1 MPGLAEYMDQENKEE
16 GTPNAAAPM
25 RGPRQRRLNSRTRA
39 VVMGHDQKTDKE
51 KPPVRRARRKNAV
64 ASNGRGGDDPAAVAR
79 RLHVPRELLAAAAL
93 DPVAAARAAQLRH
106 VSDDAPGITRHQAE
120 HGFDYRDPA
129 GELIADF
136 DTLRRIKALAI
147 PPAWR
152 DVWICPLANGHI
164 QAVGRDARGR
174 KQYRYHARWREARD
188 ETKFG
193 RMLLFGRVLPRIRAA
208 VNADLRRRGL
218 PRERVL
224 AAIVRLMELTLFRV
238 GNVEYSKA
246 NKSFGLT
253 TLRDRHA
260 VIEGDRIE
268 LSFRGKSGVRHEG
281 CITDRRLA
289 RIIKNCRDLPGYE
302 LFQYLDE
309 SGERHTIDSADVN
322 HYLREISGEDIT
334 AKDFRT
340 WAGTHLAAMALRE
353 IAAVDTKTA
362 AKSAIVRAVEHVAKH
377 LGNTVAV
384 CRKCYIHPAIFEG
397 YLDGTLA
404 RVLAR
409 RTKAYLARNIE
420 GMSAEEAAV
429 AAFLRLRLTK
439 LAGEPTGSDDA
450 ALTPETSTT
459 AGGESHHPGGSSGKG
474 VRPLRKTR
482 RSPPAIL
489 EAE

>member
-1 MPGLAEYMDQENKEE
+1 MT
-16 GTPNAAAPM
+16 TPNASAPTRAAPVGSSG
-25 RGPRQRRLNSRTRA
+25 RDEKKTASRSGRRKSAAALNGKNHDDAAATATRRL
-39 VVMGHDQKTDKE
+39 
-51 KPPVRRARRKNAV
+51 PV
-64 ASNGRGGDDPAAVAR
+64 PA
-79 RLHVPRELLAAAAL
+79 ELAAAAAL

-106 VSDDAPGITRHQAE
+106 VSDEAPGITRHKAE

-129 GELIADF
+129 GQLIDDF
-136 DTLRRIKALAI
+136 ETLRRIKALAI

-152 DVWICPLANGHI
+152 QVWICPMANGHI

-193 RMLLFGRVLPRIRAA
+193 RMLLFGRVLPRVRAQ
-208 VNADLRRRGL
+208 VDADLRRRGL

-224 AAIVRLMELTLFRV
+224 AAIVRLMELTLFRI

-253 TLRDRHA
+253 TLRHRHA

-281 CITDRRLA
+281 CINDRRLA
-289 RIIKNCRDLPGYE
+289 RIVKHCRDLPGYE

-309 SGERHTIDSADVN
+309 DGHRHTVDSADVN

-340 WAGTHLAAMALRE
+340 WAGTHLAAMALQE
-353 IAAVDTKTA
+353 LAAFDSKTA
-362 AKSAIVRAVEHVAKH
+362 AKSAIVRAVEQVAKH
-377 LGNTVAV
+377 LGNTAAV
-384 CRKCYIHPAIFEG
+384 CRKCYIHPAVFEG
-397 YLDGTLA
+397 YLDGTLV
-404 RVLAR
+404 RVLAK

-439 LAGEPTGSDDA
+439 LAGETASSDPAPPKLKA
-450 ALTPETSTT
+450 A
-459 AGGESHHPGGSSGKG
+459 AGESRERDGLPAGAA
-474 VRPLRKTR
+474 RPPRKTR
-482 RSPPAIL
+482 RPHPTVA

>member
-1 MPGLAEYMDQENKEE
+1 MTQANKEE
-16 GTPNAAAPM
+16 MTTPNASAPTKAAPVGHPGVDEKKVKS
-25 RGPRQRRLNSRTRA
+25 RSGRPKSAAALNGKS
-39 VVMGHDQKTDKE
+39 H
-51 KPPVRRARRKNAV
+51 
-64 ASNGRGGDDPAAVAR
+64 DDPAALAAR
-79 RLHVPRELLAAAAL
+79 RLPVPAELVAAAAL

-106 VSDDAPGITRHQAE
+106 VSDDEPGITRHKAE

-129 GELIADF
+129 GGLISDLE
-136 DTLRRIKALAI
+136 TLRRIKALAI

-193 RMLLFGRVLPRIRAA
+193 RMLLFGRVLPRIRAR
-208 VNADLRRRGL
+208 VEADLGRRGL

-253 TLRDRHA
+253 TLRHRHA

-289 RIIKNCRDLPGYE
+289 RIVKNCRDLPGYE

-309 SGERHTIDSADVN
+309 NGERHTVDSADVN

-340 WAGTHLAAMALRE
+340 WAGTHLAAMALQE
-353 IAAVDTKTA
+353 FAPAETKTA
-362 AKSAIVRAVEHVAKH
+362 AKSAIVRAIEQVAKH

-384 CRKCYIHPAIFEG
+384 CRKCYIHPAVFEG

-404 RVLAR
+404 RVLAK
-409 RTKAYLARNIE
+409 RTKAYMARNIE

-439 LAGEPTGSDDA
+439 LAGQPGASEEVPANANPAAAAKTESRARRGSAD
-450 ALTPETSTT
+450 
-459 AGGESHHPGGSSGKG
+459 ES
-474 VRPLRKTR
+474 VRPPRKTR
-482 RSPPAIL
+482 RSQPAVA

>member
-1 MPGLAEYMDQENKEE
+1 VNKIKQEAMNTQA
-16 GTPNAAAPM
+16 GPAAKNPRAPAV
-25 RGPRQRRLNSRTRA
+25 RGA
-39 VVMGHDQKTDKE
+39 
-51 KPPVRRARRKNAV
+51 
-64 ASNGRGGDDPAAVAR
+64 DDPRAPAVNGLR
-79 RLHVPRELLAAAAL
+79 VPKQVAAAAAL

-106 VSDDAPGITRHQAE
+106 VGDDMPGITRYPAE

-129 GELIADF
+129 GALISDF
-136 DTLRRIKALAI
+136 ETLRRIKSLAI
-147 PPAWR
+147 PQAWR
-152 DVWICPLANGHI
+152 DVWICPHANGHI

-193 RMLLFGRVLPRIRAA
+193 RMLLFGRVLPRIRAR
-208 VNADLRRRGL
+208 VEADLRRHGL

-224 AAIVRLMELTLFRV
+224 AAIVRLMELTLFRI

-260 VIEGDRIE
+260 VIEGDRVQ

-281 CITDRRLA
+281 SITDRRLA
-289 RIIKNCRDLPGYE
+289 RIVKHCRDLPGYE
-302 LFQYLDE
+302 LFQYLNE
-309 SGERHTIDSADVN
+309 EGEHHTIDSADVN
-322 HYLREISGEDIT
+322 GYLREISGEDIT

-340 WAGTHLAAMALRE
+340 WAGTHLAAMALQE
-353 IAAVDTKTA
+353 FAAVEGQAA
-362 AKSAIVRAVEHVAKH
+362 AKSAIVRAVEQVARH
-377 LGNTVAV
+377 LGNTAAV
-384 CRKCYIHPAIFEG
+384 CRKCYIHPAVFEG

-409 RTKAYLARNIE
+409 RTKAYLAQNIA

-439 LAGEPTGSDDA
+439 IAGGETGSDDT
-450 ALTPETSTT
+450 LPKPKTV
-459 AGGESHHPGGSSGKG
+459 GEG
-474 VRPLRKTR
+474 RTR
-482 RSPPAIL
+482 RGSLSEKAGPPRPPRKPRAPPPAVA
-489 EAE
+489 EAK